1 MARREGTATHG
12 LPATGREGK
21 DAAAVQAMFD
31 RVAPRYDL
39 VNTVVSLGQD
49 AHWRRVAARAA
60 APDGARVLD
69 VAAGTGGLSR
79 ALSALGATE
88 VVALDLSYRMLA
100 AGRDRRA
107 PQVRLVNGDALR
119 LPFPPACFDAVTIAF
134 GLRNLP
140 DQEAGLREFARV
152 TRPGGRVVVLEFSTP
167 TWRPFRVAYQ
177 AYLARGL
184 PRIAD
189 VLASSPAAYRY
200 LSESIMLWPDQET
213 LASWIAATGWDS
225 VSYRNLSGGIVAV
238 HRACRRPSP
247 GDGTSTP

>member
-1 MARREGTATHG
+1 MARREGNPTEV
-12 LPATGREGK
+12 LPASGRAGK

-60 APDGARVLD
+60 APGGARVLD

-79 ALSALGATE
+79 ALCDHGATG

-100 AGRDRRA
+100 AGRGRQA
-107 PQVRLVNGDALR
+107 PLVRLINGDALR
-119 LPFPPACFDAVTIAF
+119 LPFPAACFDAVTIAF

-152 TRPGGRVVVLEFSTP
+152 TRPGGRLVVLEFSTP

-177 AYLARGL
+177 AYLAHGL

-189 VLASSPAAYRY
+189 VLAASPAAYRY
-200 LSESIMLWPDQET
+200 LSESILLWPDQET
-213 LASWIAATGWDS
+213 LAGWIATTGWEQ
-225 VSYRNLSGGIVAV
+225 VSYRNLAGGIVAV
-238 HRACRRPSP
+238 HRARRRSPP
-247 GDGTSTP
+247 GDGTSTR